1 MTLTT
6 PRRLAEESASYDPAA
21 IEEKWQ
27 TRWQLERSNS
37 ADLDDGERPY
47 YVLMMFPYP
56 SAEGLH
62 IGNLFAFTGNDI
74 HGRFQRLQGHTVF
87 EPIGFD
93 AFGIHSENYALK
105 LNIHPLEL
113 IPRNIENFRRQLRR
127 AGLMLDWEHEL
138 STTDPRYYKWTQW
151 IFLQLLNRGL
161 AYKQKAAVTW
171 CPFDKPVLAN
181 EQVIDGA
188 CERCGTAVEQRLLEQ
203 WFFRIT
209 EYAPR
214 LLENLDWI
222 DWSDSTKNAQR
233 NWIGRSEG
241 AEIVFRVPE
250 EGGTRSEEVSI
261 PVFTTRP
268 DTVFGATYLLLAPEH
283 PLVDSL
289 TTEPRGADVRAYVE
303 RTKRQD
309 LTTRRS
315 VDMREKTGV
324 FTGSFA
330 RNPATGDAIP
340 IWIAD
345 YVLME
350 YGTGA
355 IMAVPGHD
363 DRDFEFATKYGL
375 PIGRVVAVDAS
386 RADAPLETA
395 YTENERGVL
404 VHSEQFDGLIVPE
417 AKKRIVTWLEAAG
430 AAKPTVHYRLHDWC
444 ISRQR

>member
-6 PRRLAEESASYDPAA
+6 SRPLAEESANYDPAA

-27 TRWQLERSNS
+27 ARWQVQGTNRV
-37 ADLDDGERPY
+37 DLDTGERPY

-74 HGRFQRLQGHTVF
+74 YGRFQRLQGHTVF
-87 EPIGFD
+87 EPFGFD

-105 LNIHPLEL
+105 VNVHPRDL
-113 IPRNIENFRRQLRR
+113 IPSNIENFRRQVRR
-127 AGLMLDWEHEL
+127 AGLMIDWDHEL

-161 AYKQKAAVTW
+161 AYKQKAAVNW
-171 CPFDKPVLAN
+171 CPFDKTVLAN
-181 EQVIDGA
+181 EQVINGA
-188 CERCGTAVEQRLLEQ
+188 CERCGTVVEQRFLEQ

-209 EYAPR
+209 EYAPQ
-214 LLENLDWI
+214 LLANLDWI

-241 AEIVFRVPE
+241 AEIVFECDRGPRTE
-250 EGGTRSEEVSI
+250 EARI

-268 DTVFGATYLLLAPEH
+268 DTIFGATYLVLAPEH

-289 TTEPRGADVRAYVE
+289 TTEARRGDVSAYVE

-309 LTTRRS
+309 LTTRKS
-315 VDMREKTGV
+315 VDAREKTGV
-324 FTGSFA
+324 FTGAFA
-330 RNPATGDAIP
+330 RNPATGEAIP
-340 IWIAD
+340 IWTAD

-363 DRDFEFATKYGL
+363 ERDFAFATKFGL
-375 PIGRVVAVDAS
+375 PIMRVVAEDAGQ
-386 RADAPLETA
+386 AEAPLEVP
-395 YTENERGVL
+395 YVENERGVL
-404 VHSEQFDGLIVPE
+404 VHSAQFDGLPVAE
-417 AKKRIVTWLEAAG
+417 AKKRIVAWLEAAG
-430 AAKPTVHYRLHDWC
+430 AAKPVVHYHTSAKL
-444 ISRQR
+444 SNNA